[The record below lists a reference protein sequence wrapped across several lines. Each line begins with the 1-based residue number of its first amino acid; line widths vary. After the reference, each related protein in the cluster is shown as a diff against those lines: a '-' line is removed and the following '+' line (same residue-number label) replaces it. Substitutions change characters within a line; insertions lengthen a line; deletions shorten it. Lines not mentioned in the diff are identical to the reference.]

1 MRATAK
7 VADATAD
14 DGAADESSESNGAR
28 AEAIADD
35 GRADENNGEC
45 R

>member
-7 VADATAD
+7 AEATAD
-14 DGAADESSESNGAR
+14 DGEADESSESNGAR

-35 GRADENNGEC
+35 GRADESNGES